1 MTEAPERMD
10 PRSHDVVADR
20 REELLRLFPEARM
33 EDRQIDF
40 DHLRLS
46 LGDAVDV
53 GRERYGMTWPGKAD
67 CFRAIQ
73 SPSLGTLRPAPEESL
88 DFGSSQNLIIEG
100 DNLEVLKLLQKS
112 YLGKIKMIYIDPP
125 YNIGSDFI
133 YQDNYAESLQTY
145 LAYTGQ
151 VDAEGR
157 RFNTNTDADGRF
169 HSRWLSMM
177 YPRLYLARNLLTDDG
192 AIFIS
197 IDDGEQSGLRK
208 MCDEIFGEENFVAT
222 FVWQKRT
229 TRENRRVFSFDHDYI
244 VCFSRS
250 ADAFKSARGLL
261 PLTDDVGARYSNPDN
276 DPRGEWQSVSLNA
289 QAGHATAAQFYTVV
303 TPGGRPIEPPAGRC
317 WSVTEARFAKL
328 VQDNRV
334 WFGPNGNNVPRR
346 KSFATE
352 ARDGLTPHTLW
363 LAEEVGTNAEA
374 KKALISLFGGRDI
387 YETPKPTRLMQRLI
401 KIGAPDQGA
410 LVLDFFAGSGTTAHA
425 VLDQNQ
431 EDGGNRRFILAQL
444 PEPTEL
450 TDYPT
455 IVEITKERVRRVAE
469 RMDAEDETP
478 LRESQDRGFRVFKL
492 AESNFTAWDAEGPT
506 DAASLQLALDK
517 HVDHIRDGRSEVDL
531 LYEIL
536 LKSGYELTVP
546 VEVETIEG
554 RAVYSVDG
562 GSLLVFLGDEPTL
575 EFVRAMAER
584 KPQRVVML
592 DASFAGNDQLKA
604 NAAQTFKHA
613 GASEGEH
620 VVFRTI

>member
-1 MTEAPERMD
+1 MSWQIAARN
-10 PRSHDVVADR
+10 SSVC
-20 REELLRLFPEARM
+20 FPEART

-88 DFGSSQNLIIEG
+88 NFGSTQNLIIEG

-125 YNIGSDFI
+125 YNTGSDFI
-133 YQDNYAESLQTY
+133 YPDNYAESLQTY

-222 FVWQKRT
+222 FIWQKRT
-229 TRENRRVFSFDHDYI
+229 TRENRRVFSFNHDYI

-250 ADAFKSARGLL
+250 ADAFKTARGRL
-261 PLTDDVGARYSNPDN
+261 PLTDDVRARYSNPDN
-276 DPRGEWQSVSLNA
+276 DPRGDWQSVSLNA

-303 TPGGRPIEPPAGRC
+303 TPGGRTIDPPAGRC
-317 WSVTEARFAKL
+317 WSVTETRFAEL

-334 WFGPNGNNVPRR
+334 WFGCDGNNVPRR
-346 KSFATE
+346 KVL
-352 ARDGLTPHTLW
+352 RD
-363 LAEEVGTNAEA
+363 
-374 KKALISLFGGRDI
+374 
-387 YETPKPTRLMQRLI
+387 
-401 KIGAPDQGA
+401 
-410 LVLDFFAGSGTTAHA
+410 
-425 VLDQNQ
+425 
-431 EDGGNRRFILAQL
+431 
-444 PEPTEL
+444 
-450 TDYPT
+450 
-455 IVEITKERVRRVAE
+455 
-469 RMDAEDETP
+469 
-478 LRESQDRGFRVFKL
+478 
-492 AESNFTAWDAEGPT
+492 
-506 DAASLQLALDK
+506 
-517 HVDHIRDGRSEVDL
+517 
-531 LYEIL
+531 
-536 LKSGYELTVP
+536 
-546 VEVETIEG
+546 
-554 RAVYSVDG
+554 
-562 GSLLVFLGDEPTL
+562 
-575 EFVRAMAER
+575 
-584 KPQRVVML
+584 
-592 DASFAGNDQLKA
+592 
-604 NAAQTFKHA
+604 
-613 GASEGEH
+613 
-620 VVFRTI
+620 